1 MLMGNQ
7 KNYEHVCYIRKR
19 KYDDIVKE
27 LTSLESLQLVT
38 DLLILPNL
46 VFANY

>member
-1 MLMGNQ
+1 MTVYVIFVNA
-7 KNYEHVCYIRKR
+7 N
-19 KYDDIVKE
+19 YDDIVKE

-46 VFANY
+46 VFANYQIL